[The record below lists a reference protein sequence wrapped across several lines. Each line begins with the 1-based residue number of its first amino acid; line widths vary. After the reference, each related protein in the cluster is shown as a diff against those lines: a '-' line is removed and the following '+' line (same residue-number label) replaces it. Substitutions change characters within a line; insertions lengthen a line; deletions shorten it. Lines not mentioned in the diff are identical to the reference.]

1 MPNTCFNIGR
11 GISPYVSN
19 GLPKTIREARAIPF
33 SKLRFDHFRDPK
45 QKVMH
50 WLPFQVDI
58 DRIVHCAELVKPQGR
73 EKPVVLDIG
82 TGTGLLACLIARTG
96 KANVIGIDPFE
107 PLMNNPAYVHK
118 NLRYFQAGVEWAVE
132 NFRGEI
138 DLAVWSWPL
147 LGLDPLIALQALN
160 PRGVM
165 LIADLNDY
173 RGTIDFV
180 DYNRYVYYIN
190 YDKFSGFNKSMFW
203 RSVDFR
209 KLNMPAHR
217 SFEYVDP
224 RDNHFVFFVNAQ
236 RDPAVSQP
244 NEISARSEFAWVVEA
259 REFYSQFPSPT
270 PVKLIGNEYVLCPE
284 GEYI

>member
-1 MPNTCFNIGR
+1 MARTYFKIGR
-11 GISPYVSN
+11 GIPSYVRNSF
-19 GLPKTIREARAIPF
+19 PKTIKEAKAVPF
-33 SKLRFDHFRDPK
+33 SQLRLNHFGDPK

-58 DRIVHCAELVKPQGR
+58 DRIVHCAELVKPQGK

-82 TGTGLLACLIARTG
+82 TGTGLLAYLIARTG

-107 PLMNNPAYVHK
+107 PLMNNPAYEHK

-147 LGLDPLIALQALN
+147 LGLDPLTTLQALN

-173 RGTIDFV
+173 RRTIDFV
-180 DYNRYVYYIN
+180 DYNRYVYHIN
-190 YDKFSGFNKSMFW
+190 YDKFGGFNKLMLW

-209 KLNMPAHR
+209 KLDVAAR
-217 SFEYVDP
+217 CSFKYADP
-224 RDNHFVFFVNAQ
+224 RDNYFVFFVNAQ

-244 NEISARSEFAWVVEA
+244 NETNARDEFAWVVEA
-259 REFYSQFPSPT
+259 RDFYSQFPNPT

-284 GEYI
+284 GEYL